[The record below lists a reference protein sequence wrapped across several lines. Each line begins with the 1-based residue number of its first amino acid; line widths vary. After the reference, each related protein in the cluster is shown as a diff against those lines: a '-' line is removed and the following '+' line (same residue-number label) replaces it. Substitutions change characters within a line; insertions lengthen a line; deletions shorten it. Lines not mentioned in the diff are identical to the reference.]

1 MGVRNVVKRKG
12 VPYKGKMLP
21 ASEVM
26 DRTAEKFE
34 QLGQWKRE
42 FGHGGPH
49 EQVDG
54 FARRNY
60 RCLDCGTVNSCPV
73 VTQAY
78 TTTAPCGTCGVVRE
92 QERV

>member
-1 MGVRNVVKRKG
+1 MEKARSVVKT
-12 VPYKGKMLP
+12 PILP
-21 ASEVM
+21 GQNRGETQ
-26 DRTAEKFE
+26 DKRIEKFE

-54 FARRNY
+54 LARRDY
-60 RCLDCGTVNSCPV
+60 RCLDCGTVNSCPL

-78 TTTAPCGTCGVVRE
+78 TTEAPCSTCGVVRE